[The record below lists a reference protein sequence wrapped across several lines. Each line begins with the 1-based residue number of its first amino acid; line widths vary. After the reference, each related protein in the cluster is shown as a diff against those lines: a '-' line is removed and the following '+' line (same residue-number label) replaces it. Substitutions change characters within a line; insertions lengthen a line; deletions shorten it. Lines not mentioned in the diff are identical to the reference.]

1 MFSTSS
7 GDPPAL
13 VVSRRSDGLRSSLS
27 RAGPHLPALAG
38 VFAARGDCDRA
49 AAGKGDGSSF
59 LLGFFRAVLQTCGV
73 AVSEFL
79 KACRRESTRYT
90 PIWLMRQAGRYQ
102 PEYRAVRERVS
113 FIDLCKRSELA
124 AEVTCLPVTQLGV
137 DAAIVFADILLVLE
151 PLEIGFEFIES
162 EGPRILR
169 PVRTAEDI
177 DAIGSG
183 VDVEERLGYVM
194 QTIRLCR
201 QRLPAGVPLIGFSG
215 APFTLASYLVE
226 GGGSRDYLHTK
237 KLMLTDPPAW
247 QALLGR
253 LTDTVVCY
261 LNAQVDAGAQALQV
275 FDSWAGCLGV
285 HDYDRYVK
293 PHMSRLFAGLRP
305 EVPVIHFST
314 GNPSLY
320 PSMREAG
327 GQVMGLDWRVDLGEQ
342 WDRLGQVAVMGNLD
356 PYSLLAPAK
365 VLQERAQ
372 AVLEAA
378 RGRPG
383 HIFNLG
389 HGVPPQASVDKARS
403 LVDFVHEKSAR

>member
-1 MFSTSS
+1 M
-7 GDPPAL
+7 
-13 VVSRRSDGLRSSLS
+13 
-27 RAGPHLPALAG
+27 
-38 VFAARGDCDRA
+38 
-49 AAGKGDGSSF
+49 
-59 LLGFFRAVLQTCGV
+59 
-73 AVSEFL
+73 SEFL
-79 KACRRESTRYT
+79 KACRRESVRYT

-113 FIDLCKRSELA
+113 FVDLCKTSELA

-151 PLEIGFEFIES
+151 PLEIGFEFTDS

-169 PVRTAEDI
+169 PVRTAAEI
-177 DAIGSG
+177 DAIRTGI
-183 VDVEERLGYVM
+183 DVGERLGYVM

-201 QRLPAGVPLIGFSG
+201 QRLPSDVPLIGFSG
-215 APFTLASYLVE
+215 APFTLSSYVVE

-237 KLMLTDPPAW
+237 QLMLTDPPAW
-247 QALLGR
+247 QALLER
-253 LTDTVVCY
+253 LTDTVVAY

-293 PHMSRLFAGLRP
+293 PHMQRLFAGLRP
-305 EVPVIHFST
+305 GVPVIHFST
-314 GNPSLY
+314 GNPALY
-320 PSMREAG
+320 PSMMEAG

-342 WDRLGQVAVMGNLD
+342 WDRLGEVAVMGNLD
-356 PYSLLAPAK
+356 PYSLLAPVP

-372 AVLEAA
+372 VVLKGA

-389 HGVPPQASVDKARS
+389 HGVPPQASVDRVRA
-403 LVDFVHEKSAR
+403 LVDFVHENSAR